1 MGLNIMITIDQESRQ
16 RVMSPLDLDNMTSRF
31 QTASGLYIFSAPDL
45 WTLEKNLFYL
55 LSNSTLV
62 QFNSKYMYRP
72 DYMSYDEYGT
82 TQLAQLLMYVNSCAC
97 IEDFSLVQIAIPTMS
112 AIVEI
117 LSDKI
122 TAPSN
127 VALLPI
133 VNY

>member
-1 MGLNIMITIDQESRQ
+1 MITIDQESRQ
-16 RVMSPLDLDNMTSRF
+16 RVLSPLDLDNMTSRF
-31 QTASGLYIFSAPDL
+31 QTSSGLYIFSSPDL

-62 QFNSKYMYRP
+62 QFDSKYMYRP
-72 DYMSYDEYGT
+72 DYFSFDEYGT
-82 TQLAQLLMYVNSCAC
+82 TQLAQLIMYANNCAC
-97 IEDFSLVQIAIPTMS
+97 IEDFNLVQIIVPAMS
-112 AIVEI
+112 AIVDL

-127 VALLPI
+127 ATSLPS